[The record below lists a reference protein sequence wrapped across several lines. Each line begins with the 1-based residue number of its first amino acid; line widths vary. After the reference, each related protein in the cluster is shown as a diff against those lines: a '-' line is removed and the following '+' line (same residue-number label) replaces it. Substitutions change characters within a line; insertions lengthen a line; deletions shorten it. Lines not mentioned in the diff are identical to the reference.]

1 MHTLDPHGQDPAL
14 HHLVLIGHSQG
25 GLLAKW
31 VTIDSGAQLWATFS
45 DKPPEALRLSAQ
57 SKAFLPQVFFV
68 TPVPAVRRVVFLATP
83 HHGSFL
89 ADSPLGQLVARFIT
103 PRAPI
108 MAALRDLTEDN
119 PADLRFEPGSTRF
132 GSVWSMTPANPLL
145 QALAAI
151 PVAPTVAAHSIIAV
165 QGDGPVETG
174 DDGVVSYQSAHIP
187 EAVSELVVRAG
198 HSMQAEPETVREV
211 RRILLRHLTDVC
223 PTGCVPGP
231 TRYGPPLAWRSS
243 VDAAGPAAPR
253 VASARPGRVPGQA
266 QGQ

>member
-1 MHTLDPHGQDPAL
+1 
-14 HHLVLIGHSQG
+14 
-25 GLLAKW
+25 LAKW

-57 SKAFLPQVFFV
+57 TKSFLRQVFFV
-68 TPVPAVRRVVFLATP
+68 TPVPAVRRVIFLATP
-83 HHGSFL
+83 HHGSFI
-89 ADSPLGQLVARFIT
+89 ADSPLGQLVARFVT

-108 MAALRDLTEDN
+108 LTALRDLTEDN
-119 PADLRFEPGSTRF
+119 PADLRFDPGSTRF

-198 HSMQAEPETVREV
+198 HSVQAEPETVREV
-211 RRILLRHLTDVC
+211 RRILLLHLAEAC
-223 PTGCVPGP
+223 PTSCVPVP
-231 TRYGPPLAWRSS
+231 TRERQLLSWRA
-243 VDAAGPAAPR
+243 VDAAALP
-253 VASARPGRVPGQA
+253 SARGSRSHGR
-266 QGQ
+266 